1 MQRLNIILNLL
12 LNTDSYKPSHFLQ
25 YPKGTEYISSYGES
39 RGCKI
44 KGWVETTAFGMQI
57 FTKDY
62 LVNPIEQWMIDEAD
76 EVFSAHGVPFNRQG
90 WQHILNK
97 HDGHLPLQIQAVPEG
112 LTLKQSNV
120 LFQVMNTDPQV
131 PWLTSYIETAI
142 LRAVWFPTTVATLD
156 LYKKRIIRKYL
167 EMTSDSETIDT
178 DILFKLHDF
187 GARGVSSM
195 ESAGIGGCAHL
206 VHFMGSDTLT
216 GIMYARKYY
225 NETMAAFSIPAAEH
239 STITVWGGAEHE
251 WEAFENMIDQF
262 GGVNPDGSPKLY
274 AIVID
279 SYNDMEAC
287 EKLFSLRDKIIAK
300 GGILVARPDS
310 GLPREVVV
318 KIICKLMDLFGY
330 TVNSKGYKVLPDY
343 IRVIQGDGITYKSI
357 EEILV
362 NMEAYRL
369 SADNIAFGQ
378 GGGMLQQLDRDTF
391 QFAMKASAA
400 KVNGL
405 WRDVYKDPVGDASKK
420 SKRGRL
426 ALVKRDGGYVT
437 IRESELRDLSE
448 NVLQT
453 VYIDGK
459 ILVTTTL
466 AEVRERAAAGL

>member
-1 MQRLNIILNLL
+1 MQRINIILNLL

-39 RGCKI
+39 RGCKVE
-44 KGWVETTAFGMQI
+44 GWVETTAFGMQMFMI
-57 FTKDY
+57 DY
-62 LVNPIEQWMIDEAD
+62 MVNPIEQWMIAEAD
-76 EVFSAHGVPFNRQG
+76 EIFSAHGVPFNREG

-97 HDGHLPLQIQAVPEG
+97 HGGHLPLQIQAVPEG

-120 LFQVMNTDPQV
+120 LFQVMNTDPMV

-167 EMTSDSETIDT
+167 KMTSDSETIDM

-216 GIMYARKYY
+216 GIMYARKFY

-239 STITVWGGAEHE
+239 STITVWGGPENE
-251 WEAFENMIDQF
+251 IEAFENMIDQF
-262 GGVNPDGSPKLY
+262 AGEGKLY
-274 AIVID
+274 AVVSD
-279 SYNDMEAC
+279 SYDIMAAC
-287 EKLFSLRDKIIAK
+287 EKWFTLRDKIIEK
-300 GGILVARPDS
+300 GGTLIVRPDS
-310 GLPREVVV
+310 GHPPTVVV
-318 KIICKLMDLFGY
+318 EVINKLMDLFGY
-330 TVNSKGYKVLPDY
+330 EPNSKGYKVLPPY
-343 IRVIQGDGITYKSI
+343 IRVIQGDGITHTSI

-362 NMEAYRL
+362 NMEAHKQ

-426 ALVKRDGGYVT
+426 ALVKRDGDYVT
-437 IRESELRDLSE
+437 IRESELRNIGE

-453 VYIDGK
+453 VYLNGK

>member
-1 MQRLNIILNLL
+1 MLRKNIILNLL

-39 RGCKI
+39 RGCDME
-44 KGWVETTAFGMQI
+44 GWVETTAFGMQM
-57 FTKDY
+57 FLKDY
-62 LVNPIEQWMIDEAD
+62 MIDPIEQWMIDEAD
-76 EVFSAHGVPFNRQG
+76 EVLAAHGVPFNREG
-90 WQHILNK
+90 WQHILNA
-97 HDGHLPLQIQAVPEG
+97 HDGYMPLQIQAVPEG

-120 LFQVMNTDPQV
+120 LFQVMNTDPKV

-167 EMTSDSETIDT
+167 EMTSDSKTIDT

-206 VHFMGSDTLT
+206 VHFRGSDTLT
-216 GIMYARKYY
+216 GVMYARRFY
-225 NETMAAFSIPAAEH
+225 NETMAAYSIAAAEH
-239 STITVWGGAEHE
+239 STITLWGGSEHE
-251 WEAFENMIDQF
+251 WEAFNNMIDQF

-310 GLPREVVV
+310 GVPREVVV
-318 KIICKLMDLFGY
+318 KIINKLMELFGY
-330 TVNSKGYKVLPDY
+330 TVNSKGYRVLPDY

-362 NMEAYRL
+362 NMEYHKQ

-391 QFAMKASAA
+391 KFAMKASAA
-400 KVNGL
+400 KVKGL
-405 WRDVYKDPVGDASKK
+405 WRDVFKDPVGDTSKQ

-426 ALVKRDGGYVT
+426 ALVKRDGDYVT
-437 IRESELRDLSE
+437 IRETELRNPDD

-453 VYIDGK
+453 VYRNGK

-466 AEVRERAAAGL
+466 AEVRKRAAAGL